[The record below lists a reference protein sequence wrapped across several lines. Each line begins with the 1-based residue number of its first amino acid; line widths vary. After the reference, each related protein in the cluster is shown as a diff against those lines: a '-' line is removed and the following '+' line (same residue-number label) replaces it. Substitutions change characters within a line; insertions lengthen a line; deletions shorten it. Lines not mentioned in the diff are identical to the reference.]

1 MLVFWDRPTGKVIIV
16 LALCVLV
23 VLAIIEFLGRPPSPV
38 AEVQAA
44 QEAEV
49 AGPEGT
55 GPGAAEPE
63 MAVVDVNAPPR
74 NSNEAVITVDPQR
87 SPPRSDV

>member
-1 MLVFWDRPTGKVIIV
+1 
-16 LALCVLV
+16 VLV

-49 AGPEGT
+49 TGPEVTGPEVTGPEVT

-63 MAVVDVNAPPR
+63 ITVVDVNAPPR
-74 NSNEAVITVDPQR
+74 DSYETVTTVDPQR
-87 SPPRSDV
+87 SPPGSDV